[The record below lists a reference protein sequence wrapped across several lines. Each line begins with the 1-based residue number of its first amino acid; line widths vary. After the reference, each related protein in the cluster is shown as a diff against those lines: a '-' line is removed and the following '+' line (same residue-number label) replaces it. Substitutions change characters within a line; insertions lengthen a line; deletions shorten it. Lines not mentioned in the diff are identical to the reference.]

1 MNLSQLISILVAR
14 WRTAA
19 AVFAAIVVLALV
31 ITQATPKRYLATAS
45 VVADIKPDPV
55 SAMFQQSAVT
65 PAYIATQVDVIRSD
79 RVAQRV
85 VRNSGLADDA
95 SVRAKWL
102 DATKGEGKIDAW
114 LVDSL
119 RPGLEV
125 KPSAQSSIIEVS
137 YRAPDPRMAANM
149 ANAFVQAYIEVTL
162 DLKVDPAR
170 QYRSFF
176 DTRAKEARER
186 LEAAQTKLSA
196 FQKENGIIATDE
208 RLDVENTRLNE
219 LSTQLV
225 TLQAISA
232 ESTSRQTQAVTS
244 GDRLQEVLANPVIG
258 ALKSDLSRAEAKLQ
272 ELNARYGDN
281 HPQVVEARANIA
293 ELRSRIDAEVKR
305 VTGGVGV
312 AASINRQREADVRA
326 SLEAQRGKLL
336 RLKAVRDEGSVL
348 LRDVE
353 NAQRAYDAI
362 QTRLTQ
368 TNLESQTTLSNVN
381 ILTQAEVPL
390 KPASPRASVNLL
402 MGVFLGTFI
411 GLLAALAH
419 ELLDRRVRSAQD
431 VAAFADLPVL
441 VIVPGPPTA
450 GGGAWWQRLAHRVA
464 RRAPVTGQT
473 GVSA

>member
-1 MNLSQLISILVAR
+1 MNLTQLIPILLAR

-19 AVFAAIVVLALV
+19 AVFATLVLGVLAVTL
-31 ITQATPKRYLATAS
+31 ATPRKYTATAS
-45 VVADIKPDPV
+45 VVADVKPDPV
-55 SAMFQQSAVT
+55 SAMFMQSAVT
-65 PAYIATQVDVIRSD
+65 PAYIATQVDVIRSE

-85 VRNSGLADDA
+85 VRNSGLADSA
-95 SVRAKWL
+95 EVRGQWL
-102 DATKGEGKIDAW
+102 EATKGQGKIEAW
-114 LVDSL
+114 LADTL

-125 KPSAQSSIIEVS
+125 KPSLQSSIIEVS
-137 YRAPDPRMAANM
+137 YKATDPRFAANM

-186 LEAAQTKLSA
+186 LEAAQAKLSA

-208 RLDVENTRLNE
+208 RLDVENTRLTE

-225 TLQAISA
+225 TLQALSA
-232 ESTSRQTQAVTS
+232 ESSSRQNQAATS
-244 GDRLQEVLANPVIG
+244 GDRIQEVLVNPVIG
-258 ALKSDLSRAEAKLQ
+258 SLKSDLSRAEAKLQ

-293 ELRSRIDAEVKR
+293 ELKARVEAEVKR

-312 AASINRQREADVRA
+312 AATINRAREADVRA

-336 RLKAVRDEGSVL
+336 RMKALRDEGSVL

-381 ILTQAEVPL
+381 ILTQAEPPL
-390 KPASPRASVNLL
+390 SPSSPKTYLNLL
-402 MGVFLGTFI
+402 VSVFLGTAL
-411 GLLAALAH
+411 GLLAAVVH
-419 ELLDRRVRSAQD
+419 ELLDRRLRSAQD
-431 VAAFADLPVL
+431 LAGVAGLPVL
-441 VIVPGPPTA
+441 AVIPRAETA
-450 GGGAWWQRLAHRVA
+450 QGHPWWQRLRIPG
-464 RRAPVTGQT
+464 RR
-473 GVSA
+473 SAVKSKAAA

>member
-1 MNLSQLISILVAR
+1 MNLTQLIPILLAR

-19 AVFAAIVVLALV
+19 AVFGGLVLLV
-31 ITQATPKRYLATAS
+31 MAVTLVTPRMYTATAS
-45 VVADIKPDPV
+45 VVADVKPDPV
-55 SAMFQQSAVT
+55 SAMFMQSAVT
-65 PAYIATQVDVIRSD
+65 PAYIATQVDVIRSE
-79 RVAQRV
+79 RVALRV
-85 VRNSGLADDA
+85 VRNSGLAENA
-95 SVRAKWL
+95 ETRAQWL
-102 DATKGEGKIDAW
+102 KATKGEGKIDVW
-114 LVDSL
+114 LASSL

-125 KPSAQSSIIEVS
+125 KPSMQSAIIEVS
-137 YRAPDPRMAANM
+137 YKAEDPRLAASM

-186 LEAAQTKLSA
+186 LEGAQAKLSA

-208 RLDVENTRLNE
+208 RLDVENTRLTE

-225 TLQAISA
+225 TLQGLSA
-232 ESTSRQTQAVTS
+232 ESSSRQTQAATS
-244 GDRLQEVLANPVIG
+244 GDRLQEVLSNPVIG
-258 ALKSDLSRAEAKLQ
+258 SLKSDLSRAEAKLQ
-272 ELNARYGDN
+272 ELNSRYGDN

-293 ELRSRIDAEVKR
+293 ELKSRVEAEVKR

-312 AASINRQREADVRA
+312 AASINRAREADVRA

-336 RLKAVRDEGSVL
+336 RMKALRDEGSVL

-390 KPASPRASVNLL
+390 SPSSPKTYLNLL
-402 MGVFLGTFI
+402 MSVFIGTVL
-411 GLLAALAH
+411 GLLAAIGH
-419 ELLDRRVRSAQD
+419 ELLDRRLRSAQD
-431 VAAFADLPVL
+431 LTLMADLPL
-441 VIVPGPPTA
+441 LGVIPGANA
-450 GGGAWWQRLAHRVA
+450 GGAASARGWRRLLGRRV
-464 RRAPVTGQT
+464 RVDAPNK
-473 GVSA
+473 AAA

>member
-1 MNLSQLISILVAR
+1 MNLSQLIPILAAR

-19 AVFAAIVVLALV
+19 LVFAGLLLVVVVATL
-31 ITQATPKRYLATAS
+31 ATPRRYTATAS
-45 VVADIKPDPV
+45 VVADVKPDPV
-55 SAMFQQSAVT
+55 SAMFMQSAVT
-65 PAYIATQVDVIRSD
+65 PAYIATQVDVIRSE

-85 VRNSGLADDA
+85 VRNSGLADDP

-102 DATKGEGKIDAW
+102 DATRGEGKIDTW
-114 LVDSL
+114 LADSL

-137 YRAPDPRMAANM
+137 YKAPDPRIAANM

-186 LEAAQTKLSA
+186 LEASQAKLSA

-232 ESTSRQTQAVTS
+232 ESTSRQNQAVTS
-244 GDRLQEVLANPVIG
+244 GDRLQEVLVNPVIG
-258 ALKSDLSRAEAKLQ
+258 GLKSDLSRAEAKLQ

-293 ELRSRIDAEVKR
+293 ELKSRIETEVKR

-390 KPASPRASVNLL
+390 NPSSPKTYLNLL
-402 MGVFLGTFI
+402 MGVFLGTFA
-411 GLLAALAH
+411 GLLAAVAH
-419 ELLDRRVRSAQD
+419 ELLDRRVRTAQD
-431 VAAFADLPVL
+431 VAAFAGLPVL
-441 VIVPGPPTA
+441 VVIPAREAPGPRR
-450 GGGAWWQRLAHRVA
+450 WWQRRAG
-464 RRAPVTGQT
+464 RRPAASRAT

>member
-1 MNLSQLISILVAR
+1 MNLTQLIPILLAR

-19 AVFAAIVVLALV
+19 AVFATVTIVVLLV
-31 ITQATPKRYLATAS
+31 TLSTTSKYTATAS
-45 VVADIKPDPV
+45 VVADVKPDPV
-55 SAMFQQSAVT
+55 SAMFMQNAVT

-85 VRNSGLADDA
+85 VRNAKLADDPE
-95 SVRAKWL
+95 VRARWL
-102 DATKGEGKIDAW
+102 KATKGEGKIDAW
-114 LVDSL
+114 MADSL

-125 KPSAQSSIIEVS
+125 KPSLQSSIIEVS
-137 YRAPDPRMAANM
+137 YKAPDPRFAANM

-186 LEAAQTKLSA
+186 LEEAQAKLSA

-208 RLDVENTRLNE
+208 RLDVENSRLNE

-232 ESTSRQTQAVTS
+232 ESSSRQNQAATS
-244 GDRLQEVLANPVIG
+244 GDRIQEVLVNPVIG
-258 ALKSDLSRAEAKLQ
+258 SLKSDLSRAEAKLQ
-272 ELNARYGDN
+272 ELNARYGEN

-293 ELRSRIDAEVKR
+293 ELKARVDAEVKR

-312 AASINRQREADVRA
+312 AASINRAREADVRA

-336 RLKAVRDEGSVL
+336 RMKALRDEGSVL

-381 ILTQAEVPL
+381 ILTQAEPPL
-390 KPASPRASVNLL
+390 HPSSPKTYLNLL
-402 MGVFLGTFI
+402 VGVFVGTFL
-411 GLLAALAH
+411 GLLAALVH
-419 ELLDRRVRSAQD
+419 ELLDRRLRSVQD
-431 VAAFADLPVL
+431 LTLVADLPVL
-441 VIVPGPPTA
+441 AVIPRA
-450 GGGAWWQRLAHRVA
+450 GEARGKAWWQRLHRRPGHPLPA
-464 RRAPVTGQT
+464 TKPA
-473 GVSA
+473 A

>member
-1 MNLSQLISILVAR
+1 MNLTQLIPILLAR

-19 AVFAAIVVLALV
+19 ALFAAVILVVLAVTL
-31 ITQATPKRYLATAS
+31 ATPKKYTATAS
-45 VVADIKPDPV
+45 VVADVKPDPV
-55 SAMFQQSAVT
+55 SAMFMQSAVT

-85 VRNSGLADDA
+85 VRNSGLADSA
-95 SVRAKWL
+95 EVRAQWL
-102 DATKGEGKIDAW
+102 EATKGEGKIETW
-114 LVDSL
+114 LAETQ

-125 KPSAQSSIIEVS
+125 KPSLQSSIIEVS
-137 YRAPDPRMAANM
+137 YKSPDPRFAASM
-149 ANAFVQAYIEVTL
+149 ANAYVQAYIEVTL

-186 LEAAQTKLSA
+186 LEAAQAKLSA

-208 RLDVENTRLNE
+208 RLDIENTRLTE

-225 TLQAISA
+225 TLQALSA
-232 ESTSRQTQAVTS
+232 ESSSRQNQAATS
-244 GDRLQEVLANPVIG
+244 GDRIQEVLVNPVIG
-258 ALKSDLSRAEAKLQ
+258 SLKSDLSRAEAKLQ

-293 ELRSRIDAEVKR
+293 ELKSRVEAEVKR

-312 AASINRQREADVRA
+312 AATINRAREADVRA

-336 RLKAVRDEGSVL
+336 RMKALRDEGSVL

-368 TNLESQTTLSNVN
+368 TNLESQTTLSNVT
-381 ILTQAEVPL
+381 ILTQAEPPL
-390 KPASPRASVNLL
+390 SPSSPKTYLNLL
-402 MGVFLGTFI
+402 LSVFVGTAL
-411 GLLAALAH
+411 GLLGAVVH
-419 ELLDRRVRSAQD
+419 ELLDRRLRSPQDLAGVAGLPLLAVIPRAEAAQ
-431 VAAFADLPVL
+431 
-441 VIVPGPPTA
+441 GR
-450 GGGAWWQRLAHRVA
+450 AWWQRLRSLG
-464 RRAPVTGQT
+464 RR
-473 GVSA
+473 SAVKSKAAA

>member
-1 MNLSQLISILVAR
+1 MDPRQLIPIIAAR
-14 WRTAA
+14 WRTGV
-19 AVFAAIVVLALV
+19 AVFTVLVLLVLV
-31 ITQATPKRYLATAS
+31 ITLLTPNKYTATAS
-45 VVADIKPDPV
+45 VVADVKPDPV
-55 SAMFQQSAVT
+55 SAMFMQSAVT

-85 VRNSGLADDA
+85 VRNSGLADSTD
-95 SVRAKWL
+95 VRAKWL
-102 DATKGEGKIDAW
+102 EATKGEGKIEAW
-114 LVDSL
+114 LADTL

-125 KPSAQSSIIEVS
+125 KPSMQSSIIEVS
-137 YRAPDPRMAANM
+137 YKATDPRFAAKM

-186 LEAAQTKLSA
+186 LEAAQAKLSA

-208 RLDVENTRLNE
+208 RLDVENTRLTE

-225 TLQAISA
+225 TLQALSA
-232 ESTSRQTQAVTS
+232 ESSSRQNQAATS
-244 GDRLQEVLANPVIG
+244 GDRIQEVLVNPVIG
-258 ALKSDLSRAEAKLQ
+258 SLKSDLSRAEAKLQ
-272 ELNARYGDN
+272 ELNARYGEN

-293 ELRSRIDAEVKR
+293 ELKSRVEAEVKR

-312 AASINRQREADVRA
+312 AATINRAREADVRA

-336 RLKAVRDEGSVL
+336 RMKALRDEGSVL

-381 ILTQAEVPL
+381 ILTQAEPPL
-390 KPASPRASVNLL
+390 APSSPKTYLNLL
-402 MGVFLGTFI
+402 VSVFLGTAL
-411 GLLAALAH
+411 GLLAAVIH
-419 ELLDRRVRSAQD
+419 ELLDRRLRSAQD
-431 VAAFADLPVL
+431 LAGVADLPL
-441 VIVPGPPTA
+441 LAVIPRADAVPRS
-450 GGGAWWQRLAHRVA
+450 AWWQRLRSPGK
-464 RRAPVTGQT
+464 R
-473 GVSA
+473 SAVKSKAAA

>member
-1 MNLSQLISILVAR
+1 MDLRQLIPILAAR
-14 WRTAA
+14 WRTGAS
-19 AVFAAIVVLALV
+19 VFATLVLLVLVVTLL
-31 ITQATPKRYLATAS
+31 TPNKYTATAS
-45 VVADIKPDPV
+45 VVADVKPDPV
-55 SAMFQQSAVT
+55 SAMLMQSAVT

-85 VRNSGLADDA
+85 VRNAKLAEDA
-95 SVRAKWL
+95 EVRARWL
-102 DATKGEGKIDAW
+102 KATKGEGKIEAW
-114 LVDSL
+114 LADSL
-119 RPGLEV
+119 RSGLEV
-125 KPSAQSSIIEVS
+125 KPSLQSSIIEVS
-137 YRAPDPRMAANM
+137 FKAPHPHMAANM

-186 LEAAQTKLSA
+186 LEDAQAKLSA

-208 RLDVENTRLNE
+208 RLDVENNRLNE

-225 TLQAISA
+225 TLQALSA
-232 ESTSRQTQAVTS
+232 ESSSRQNQAVTS
-244 GDRLQEVLANPVIG
+244 GDRLQEVLVNPVIG
-258 ALKSDLSRAEAKLQ
+258 SMKSDLSRAEAKLQ

-281 HPQVVEARANIA
+281 HPQVVEARATIA
-293 ELRSRIDAEVKR
+293 ELRAKVDAEVRR

-326 SLEAQRGKLL
+326 SLEAQRAKLL
-336 RLKAVRDEGSVL
+336 RMKAVRDEGSVL

-381 ILTQAEVPL
+381 ILTQAEPPL
-390 KPASPRASVNLL
+390 MPSSPKTYLNLL
-402 MGVFLGTFI
+402 MAVFLGTFL
-411 GLLAALAH
+411 GLLAAVGH
-419 ELLDRRVRSAQD
+419 ELMDRRLRTPRDLALV
-431 VAAFADLPVL
+431 ADLPL
-441 VIVPGPPTA
+441 LAVIPGSDEA
-450 GGGAWWQRLAHRVA
+450 ARGDWRQRLRGLRLRPAA
-464 RRAPVTGQT
+464 GSKA
-473 GVSA
+473 SA

>member
-1 MNLSQLISILVAR
+1 MNLTQLIPILLAR

-19 AVFAAIVVLALV
+19 GVFAVLVLGVVVVTL
-31 ITQATPKRYLATAS
+31 ATPSKYTATAS
-45 VVADIKPDPV
+45 VVADVKPDPV
-55 SAMFQQSAVT
+55 SAMFMQSAVT

-85 VRNSGLADDA
+85 VRNSGLADSA
-95 SVRAKWL
+95 EVRAQWL
-102 DATKGEGKIDAW
+102 KATQGEGKIEAW
-114 LVDSL
+114 LADTL

-125 KPSAQSSIIEVS
+125 KPSMQSSIIEVS
-137 YRAPDPRMAANM
+137 YKAQDPRMAANM

-186 LEAAQTKLSA
+186 LEAAQAKLSA

-208 RLDVENTRLNE
+208 RLDVENTRLTE

-225 TLQAISA
+225 TLQALSA
-232 ESTSRQTQAVTS
+232 ESSSRQNQAATS
-244 GDRLQEVLANPVIG
+244 GDRIQEVLVNPVIG
-258 ALKSDLSRAEAKLQ
+258 SLKSDLSRAEAKLQ
-272 ELNARYGDN
+272 ELNARYGEN

-293 ELRSRIDAEVKR
+293 ELKARVEAEVKR

-312 AASINRQREADVRA
+312 AASINRAREADVRA

-336 RLKAVRDEGSVL
+336 RMKALRDEGSVL

-381 ILTQAEVPL
+381 ILTQAEPPL
-390 KPASPRASVNLL
+390 SPSSPKTYLNLL
-402 MGVFLGTFI
+402 VGIFLGTAL
-411 GLLAALAH
+411 GLLAAVIH
-419 ELLDRRVRSAQD
+419 ELLDRRLRSPQD
-431 VAAFADLPVL
+431 LAGIADLP
-441 VIVPGPPTA
+441 
-450 GGGAWWQRLAHRVA
+450 
-464 RRAPVTGQT
+464 
-473 GVSA
+473 

>member
-1 MNLSQLISILVAR
+1 MNLSQLIPILIAR

-19 AVFAAIVVLALV
+19 IVFAGLVLLVVVVTL
-31 ITQATPKRYLATAS
+31 ATPRRYTATAS
-45 VVADIKPDPV
+45 VVADVKPDPV
-55 SAMFQQSAVT
+55 SAMFMQSAVM
-65 PAYIATQVDVIRSD
+65 PAYIATQVDVIRSE

-85 VRNSGLADDA
+85 VRNSGLADDP

-102 DATKGEGKIDAW
+102 DATRGEGKIDTW
-114 LVDSL
+114 LAESL

-137 YRAPDPRMAANM
+137 YKAPDPRIAANM

-186 LEAAQTKLSA
+186 LEASQAKLSA

-232 ESTSRQTQAVTS
+232 ESTSRQNQAVTS
-244 GDRLQEVLANPVIG
+244 GDRLQEVLVNPVIG
-258 ALKSDLSRAEAKLQ
+258 GLKSDLSRAEAKLQ

-293 ELRSRIDAEVKR
+293 ELKSRIETEVKR

-326 SLEAQRGKLL
+326 SLEAQRAKLL

-390 KPASPRASVNLL
+390 NPSSPKTYLNLL
-402 MGVFLGTFI
+402 MGVFLGTFA
-411 GLLAALAH
+411 GLLAAVLH
-419 ELLDRRVRSAQD
+419 ELLDRRVRTAQD
-431 VAAFADLPVL
+431 IAAFAGLPVL
-441 VIVPGPPTA
+441 VVIPAREPAGPRR
-450 GGGAWWQRLAHRVA
+450 WWQRRAGRRPAAHR
-464 RRAPVTGQT
+464 TT